1 MRIIHGLLIVICAL
15 SAGLA
20 DSDEDLELKSE
31 LDYEQPTVLIT
42 LLVRNKAHILPL
54 FLSYVEQLDY
64 PKQRIAFW

>member
-1 MRIIHGLLIVICAL
+1 MRIIHGLLIICAL

-31 LDYEQPTVLIT
+31 LEPTVLIT

>member
-1 MRIIHGLLIVICAL
+1 MRIIHGLLIICAL

-20 DSDEDLELKSE
+20 DSDEDLELKTE

>member
-1 MRIIHGLLIVICAL
+1 MRIIHGLLIIFAL

>member
-31 LDYEQPTVLIT
+31 LEYEQPTVLIT